1 MKFAREKRECVCA
14 AVGKGVSE
22 DFGVFGELVEDIESG
37 DETSKGVAGRG
48 EDVQGR
54 GGEEEDGDVGM

>member
-1 MKFAREKRECVCA
+1 M
-14 AVGKGVSE
+14 SE

-37 DETSKGVAGRG
+37 DETSEGVAGRG
-48 EDVQGR
+48 EDVQGG